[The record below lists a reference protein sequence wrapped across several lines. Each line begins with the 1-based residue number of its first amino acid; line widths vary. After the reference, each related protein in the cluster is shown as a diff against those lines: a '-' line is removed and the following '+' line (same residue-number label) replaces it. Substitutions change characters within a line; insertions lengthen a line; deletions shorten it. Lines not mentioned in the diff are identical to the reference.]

1 MPKMPR
7 RLRADFYLHW
17 IENPKLRVRGW
28 NIRVSY
34 IDKGRL
40 RYRRKLVSEFRYGGT
55 KKSLMVIAMRLRD
68 KIITELGASTFGL
81 PYFQREIPAATP
93 LDISVSIEISK

>member
-1 MPKMPR
+1 MPR
-7 RLRADFYLHW
+7 RLESRFLSDIGLTD
-17 IENPKLRVRGW
+17 PKLRVRGW

-55 KKSLMVIAMRLRD
+55 KKSLHGHCDAIFVIKLLQNWELRRL
-68 KIITELGASTFGL
+68 ASLTFSERN
-81 PYFQREIPAATP
+81 PVATP
-93 LDISVSIEISK
+93 RGISVSTEISK